1 MRTAGE
7 TAWDVIRD
15 TKGDNIGS
23 TKEIRGNE
31 SGVPAEMEFR
41 IFRFRSATSHLNAR
55 KDKPDNGYNGLLIE
69 YCPIDG

>member
-15 TKGDNIGS
+15 AKGDNIGS

-41 IFRFRSATSHLNAR
+41 IFRFRSRICALAR
-55 KDKPDNGYNGLLIE
+55 VNLIMDIMV
-69 YCPIDG
+69 C

>member
-7 TAWDVIRD
+7 IAWDVIRD

-41 IFRFRSATSHLNAR
+41 IFRFRSASSER
-55 KDKPDNGYNGLLIE
+55 SQG
-69 YCPIDG
+69 

>member
-15 TKGDNIGS
+15 AKGDNIGS

-41 IFRFRSATSHLNAR
+41 IFRFSHLRAR
-55 KDKPDNGYNGLLIE
+55 KGKLNNGYNGLLIE
-69 YCPIDG
+69 YRLIKY